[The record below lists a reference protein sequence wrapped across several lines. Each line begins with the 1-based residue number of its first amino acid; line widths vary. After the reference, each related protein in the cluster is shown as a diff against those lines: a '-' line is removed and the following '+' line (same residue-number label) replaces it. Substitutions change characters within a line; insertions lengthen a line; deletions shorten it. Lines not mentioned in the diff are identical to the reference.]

1 MNRLAGETSPYLL
14 QHAGNPVDWYPWGD
28 EALERARREQ
38 RPILL
43 SIGYAACHWC
53 HVMEHESFQD
63 PETAELMNRLFVNIK
78 VDREERPDLDA
89 VYMNAVVQFTGG
101 HGGWPMTVFLTP
113 AGEPFHGG
121 TYFPP
126 EPRLGLPSFR
136 QVLEAVDEAYR
147 ERSHEVAEGARRM
160 TEYLRSAA
168 ALEPSGDPVTA
179 DLLEEAIGAMRRVFD
194 SEWGGFGGEPKFPPA
209 SAIEFML
216 RMHRRDGNG
225 DALLMATATLDGMS
239 LGGMYDVLGGGFA
252 RYSVDERW
260 LVPHFEK
267 MLYDN
272 ALLATAYL
280 HGWVVTGEASYRE
293 VCERTLDFLLRDLLL
308 PEGVFASALDADT
321 DGEEGTTYVW
331 TPHQIR
337 DVLTAADAAAAIAH
351 YGVDEQG
358 NFEGSCVLRPQ
369 GVPPENLE
377 GIRTRLL
384 DARLHRPQPA
394 RDDKAITCWNGLALS
409 ALAEAGWR
417 LERPDYL
424 VAARRCAELLLSG
437 SSDAAGR
444 LLRTYRAGEAKITG
458 YLDDYGAVAMGL
470 LELHLATAEE
480 RWLDEAERLI
490 GIVIGQFADDE
501 QGGFFFTP
509 ADGERLVARHKELD
523 DNPTPAGQSL
533 VATAL
538 LRLGRIRGREDWE
551 RRAVSVLRL
560 ALPYIRRAPHALGQ
574 ALCALEMHLS
584 PPREIAVVGALGDPA
599 TAALLAAARNGFY
612 PNAVYAFGDGASP
625 SAQPLLAGKQL
636 VGGLPAVYICERFA
650 CRAPLTD
657 PREVEE
663 ALRSA

>member
-28 EALERARREQ
+28 EALERARRED

-53 HVMEHESFQD
+53 HVMEHESFED
-63 PETAELMNRLFVNIK
+63 PGTAELMNRLFVNVK

-89 VYMNAVVQFTGG
+89 IYMNAVVQYTGG

-113 AGEPFHGG
+113 DGEPFHGG

-126 EPRLGLPSFR
+126 QPRQGLPSFR

-147 ERSHEVAEGARRM
+147 DRSDEVAEGARRM
-160 TEYLRSAA
+160 TEYLRSAS
-168 ALEPSGDPVTA
+168 ALEPSDDPLTEP
-179 DLLEEAIGAMRRVFD
+179 LLRAAVPAMGRAFD
-194 SEWGGFGGEPKFPPA
+194 PTWGGFGTAPKFPPA
-209 SAIEFML
+209 SAIEFLL
-216 RMHRRDGNG
+216 RMHRRDGNA
-225 DALLMATATLDGMS
+225 DALEMATTTLDGMA

-280 HGWVVTGEASYRE
+280 HGWVVTGNERYRQ
-293 VCERTLDFLLRDLLL
+293 VCERTLDFMLHDLLL

-321 DGEEGTTYVW
+321 EGVEGTTYVW
-331 TPHQIR
+331 TPDQMR
-337 DVLTAADAAAAIAH
+337 AVLEPADAEAAIAY
-351 YGVDEQG
+351 YGVTEDG
-358 NFEGSCVLRPQ
+358 NFEGSSVLRPQ
-369 GVPPENLE
+369 GREPANLE
-377 GIRTRLL
+377 AIRLRLLEARTR
-384 DARLHRPQPA
+384 RPQPA
-394 RDDKAITCWNGLALS
+394 RDDKAIACWNGLALS

-417 LERPDYL
+417 LARVEYL
-424 VAARRCAELLLSG
+424 DAARRCAEFLLG
-437 SSDAAGR
+437 EMSDSRGR
-444 LLRTYRAGEAKITG
+444 PLRSYRAGEAKIAG
-458 YLDDYGAVAMGL
+458 YLDDHGAIALGL
-470 LELHLATAEE
+470 MELYLASGEE

-490 GIVIGQFADDE
+490 GIVLEQFADGE
-501 QGGFFFTP
+501 QGGFFYTA

-538 LRLGRIRGREDWE
+538 IKLGRLRGDDNWE
-551 RRAVSVLRL
+551 QRAVSVLRL

-574 ALCALEMHLS
+574 ALSALEMHLS
-584 PPREIAVVGALGDPA
+584 APQEIVIVGPPDDAA
-599 TAALLAAARNGFY
+599 TAALAAAARDGFH
-612 PNAVYAFGDGASP
+612 PNAVYAFGDGTSP
-625 SAQPLLAGKQL
+625 SDRPLLEGKGLVAGR
-636 VGGLPAVYICERFA
+636 PAVYICERFA
-650 CRAPLTD
+650 CQAPLTD
-657 PREVEE
+657 PRAVAE
-663 ALRSA
+663 ALR